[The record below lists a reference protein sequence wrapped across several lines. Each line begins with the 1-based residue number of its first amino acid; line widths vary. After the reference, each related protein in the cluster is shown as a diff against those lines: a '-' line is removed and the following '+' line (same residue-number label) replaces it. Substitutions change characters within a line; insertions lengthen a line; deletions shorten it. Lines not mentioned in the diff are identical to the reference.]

1 MSKTVS
7 VTRDEVKE
15 TLTEV
20 LVEIQELGG
29 EEVPQIDDETCP
41 MRDLAD
47 FDSLGAVEAVTRL
60 SERLSGEIDPTL
72 FWKKNGTLLTV
83 GEIVDRIC
91 RTIGVDEGGDR
102 G

>member
-29 EEVPQIDDETCP
+29 EEVPQIDDVSYAGP
-41 MRDLAD
+41 RG
-47 FDSLGAVEAVTRL
+47 FRQLGR
-60 SERLSGEIDPTL
+60 R
-72 FWKKNGTLLTV
+72 
-83 GEIVDRIC
+83 
-91 RTIGVDEGGDR
+91 
-102 G
+102 